1 MKSSLRESGNEIL
14 GAIPWGT
21 HLCHL
26 YETKQDLLDIILPY
40 FAAGLRNNEF
50 CLWITSDPVGNE
62 EAERELSAVVPD
74 LAEYIRRGQLEI
86 VPYDQWYAR
95 AGSFD
100 GVQAL
105 RKSVEKETWALAN
118 GYAGIRVSG
127 NASSLDEQSW
137 DVLLDYERAI
147 DSVICDHRALAVC
160 CYPLN
165 KHSLSRLIEVI
176 DTHGAALVRER
187 GAWRRVTGGRRR
199 MELAYCEKETVCN
212 AFFDQANDAILLL
225 EIPPQGEPIIN
236 DVNPVALKTFGYTR
250 EELVGKPV
258 SMLNE
263 NAEAARAITAKGRCG
278 TGINFVVRHKRKD
291 GSVFIAE
298 AAGRELV
305 VGGKLMAIS
314 VERDIT
320 ERLRNAETLKKAC
333 GDLALEKKRLEE
345 KNIAFRE
352 AMSALE
358 SEKNKM
364 KDEVIVNVNKLI
376 LPILKRVKVKSG
388 VSRKPLDLLEK
399 SLEALTSS
407 FGRHLTEK
415 NLKLTPKEIEIS
427 NMVRGGL
434 TTKEIAGFLN
444 ASSQTIDKHRNNIR
458 RKLGLAN
465 KGVNLVTYLQNL

>member
-1 MKSSLRESGNEIL
+1 
-14 GAIPWGT
+14 
-21 HLCHL
+21 
-26 YETKQDLLDIILPY
+26 
-40 FAAGLRNNEF
+40 
-50 CLWITSDPVGNE
+50 
-62 EAERELSAVVPD
+62 
-74 LAEYIRRGQLEI
+74 
-86 VPYDQWYAR
+86 
-95 AGSFD
+95 
-100 GVQAL
+100 
-105 RKSVEKETWALAN
+105 
-118 GYAGIRVSG
+118 
-127 NASSLDEQSW
+127 
-137 DVLLDYERAI
+137 
-147 DSVICDHRALAVC
+147 
-160 CYPLN
+160 
-165 KHSLSRLIEVI
+165 
-176 DTHGAALVRER
+176 
-187 GAWRRVTGGRRR
+187 
-199 MELAYCEKETVCN
+199 
-212 AFFDQANDAILLL
+212 
-225 EIPPQGEPIIN
+225 
-236 DVNPVALKTFGYTR
+236 
-250 EELVGKPV
+250 
-258 SMLNE
+258 
-263 NAEAARAITAKGRCG
+263 
-278 TGINFVVRHKRKD
+278 
-291 GSVFIAE
+291 
-298 AAGRELV
+298 
-305 VGGKLMAIS
+305 MAIS

-364 KDEVIVNVNKLI
+364 KDEIIVNVNKLI

-434 TTKEIAGFLN
+434 TTKEIAGLLN